1 VFLLLVFF
9 FHLPSFFP
17 IMSYR
22 SFLLLASAGIAVAR
36 TIISSCDENLA
47 AVTGLLQADDG
58 KAYCSSI
65 LDIGTVTNTIVE
77 STTTQE
83 ITTIT
88 TQSEVALSTTIT
100 ETETISSGTVTE
112 TLPLFM
118 TTTTLSITTTAY
130 ACPVQFFRR
139 DLAAYNEAKTTSSPM
154 PTPGA
159 DEWEDEDC
167 EDEDG
172 ESEASPAA
180 YDAYSMGSFAVHP
193 VSTPSGYVSSAPAAY
208 GVHSMGNSAIHSE
221 PARTKYGASVPAA
234 HDVHSMGSSAAHPAS
249 VPQGH
254 VASPAPYNVHST
266 ASSAIYPASAPTG
279 YAASPST
286 YGPMSSYITQSTI
299 SNQVKYPQASGNAS
313 IHYPSGALSSSHSLS
328 AVSSD
333 WHPQVSANST
343 LPHATGALSSSYSLS
358 TVLIESTTSVV
369 GTYTVSTESTTP
381 VVTPAPT
388 PEPSCET
395 APTALRSGYLCD
407 TISAACGCLGLA
419 SATQDS
425 TTTTTF
431 TEVVYTTQAM
441 LVTTITELT
450 DTISLTVPATTL
462 TLAPT
467 STETETAL
475 VTATTCPCSA
485 PTSFLCGTTPDTC
498 RDLQA
503 DVNNCGSC
511 GNTCASGDSCSAGRC
526 TPPPPPPA
534 IPEVPTCAG
543 SRCGAWKP
551 CGDSS
556 NNGCVCA
563 ETAEGS
569 GICIA
574 GGRSCSSYQRCTKS
588 SECGSPDEKCATSTC
603 CPYGICITASMA
615 CPNAGS
621 AGRMFRRRSWDGES
635 VY

>member
-1 VFLLLVFF
+1 
-9 FHLPSFFP
+9 
-17 IMSYR
+17 MSYR
-22 SFLLLASAGIAVAR
+22 SFLLLASAGIAAAR
-36 TIISSCDENLA
+36 TITSSCDDNLA
-47 AVTGLLQADDG
+47 TVTGLLQADDG
-58 KAYCSSI
+58 KAYCSSV
-65 LDIGTVTNTIVE
+65 LDIGTVTNTVVE

-88 TQSEVALSTTIT
+88 TPSEIALSTTTT
-100 ETETISSGTVTE
+100 ETETISSGTLTE

-118 TTTTLSITTTAY
+118 TTTTLAVTTTAY
-130 ACPVQFFRR
+130 ACPVQFCRR
-139 DLAAYNEAKTTSSPM
+139 DLASYNEAKTTSSPM
-154 PTPGA
+154 PIPSA

-167 EDEDG
+167 EDEDEG
-172 ESEASPAA
+172 LDASPAA
-180 YDAYSMGSFAVHP
+180 YDAQSMESSAIRQA
-193 VSTPSGYVSSAPAAY
+193 STPSGYASSAPAAY
-208 GVHSMGNSAIHSE
+208 GVHSMGNSAIHSASA
-221 PARTKYGASVPAA
+221 PAKYGVSAPAA
-234 HDVHSMGSSAAHPAS
+234 HDVHSMASSAAYPAS

-254 VASPAPYNVHST
+254 VASPAPYVVHST

-286 YGPMSSYITQSTI
+286 YGPMSSYIAQSTI

-313 IHYPSGALSSSHSLS
+313 IHYPSGAISSSHSLS

-343 LPHATGALSSSYSLS
+343 LPHSTGALGSSHSLS
-358 TVLIESTTSVV
+358 TVSIESTTSVIS
-369 GTYTVSTESTTP
+369 TSTVSTESTTP
-381 VVTPAPT
+381 LVTPAPT

-407 TISAACGCLGLA
+407 TISAACGCLDLP
-419 SATQDS
+419 SATEDL
-425 TTTTTF
+425 TTITTF
-431 TEVVYTTQAM
+431 TEVVYTTEVIM
-441 LVTTITELT
+441 ITTTTELT
-450 DTISLTVPATTL
+450 ETLSLTVPATTV

-475 VTATTCPCSA
+475 VTATSCPCSA

-498 RDLQA
+498 RDLQTDTA
-503 DVNNCGSC
+503 NCGVCSNMC
-511 GNTCASGDSCSAGRC
+511 AAGETCNAGKC
-526 TPPPPPPA
+526 TPPPPPQA
-534 IPEVPTCAG
+534 VPEVPSCAG

-551 CGDSS
+551 CGDNS

-569 GICIA
+569 GICMS
-574 GGRSCSSYQRCTKS
+574 GGRTCSSYKRCTAS

-603 CPYGICITASMA
+603 CGYGICITASMA
-615 CPNAGS
+615 CPNTGS